1 MPSGSASS
9 PACSSERPC
18 WPRISSVTES
28 GIDTTP
34 GKASDPLS
42 APQRSQY
49 FLEKLIARPSISG
62 DEAAGVQVCRDL
74 MTEVGL
80 ATQLP
85 ACAGGAG
92 ALNRGGAVG
101 AAPPR

>member
-34 GKASDPLS
+34 GKASDPMS
-42 APQRSQY
+42 DQQRSEY
-49 FLEKLIARPSISG
+49 FLEKLIAVPSISG

-74 MTEVGL
+74 MTEVVLGTPL
-80 ATQLP
+80 R

-92 ALNRGGAVG
+92 ALHGGGSRGR
-101 AAPPR
+101 AP